1 MTALSPHG
9 GVLVHRRIGPYTD
22 ESYSNNL
29 QRVIIDDV
37 AISDLEQIGMGAF
50 SPLVGFMDEMDYH
63 SVVTQMRLANGIVW
77 PLPIA
82 LPISADQA
90 QLITLG
96 ETVLLIDEH
105 GTPHATMVVTSKY
118 QVNLNHVVNHLYQT
132 NDSAHPGVMRTLERG
147 SVHLGGPVSVFTTTT
162 QDHYASYL
170 RTPQETRQL
179 FEKKGWKTIVGF
191 QTRNPIH
198 RAHEY
203 IQKCALETMDGLFI
217 HPLVGPTKADDVPA
231 PLRMRAYETVI
242 EHYYPTNRVA
252 LGIFTAAMRYA
263 GPREAILHA
272 LVRKNFGCTHFIV
285 GRDHAG
291 VGNYYGTYDAQK
303 IFSLFTPEEI
313 GISPM
318 FFDHAFYCKECGGMA
333 TEKTCP
339 HDEKAHVFLSGTKVR
354 TMLKAGIVPPE
365 EFTRRETARVLMEF
379 YEEAVLP
386 IASEN

>member
-22 ESYSNNL
+22 ESCSNNL

-37 AISDLEQIGMGAF
+37 AISDLEQMGMGAF
-50 SPLVGFMDEMDYH
+50 SPLVGFMDDMDYH

-132 NDSAHPGVMRTLERG
+132 NDFAHPGVMRTLERG
-147 SVHLGGPVSVFTTTT
+147 SVHLGGPVSVFTTST
-162 QDHYASYL
+162 QDRYASYL

-354 TMLKAGIVPPE
+354 TMLTAGIVPPE
-365 EFTRRETARVLMEF
+365 ECTRRETARVLMEF
-379 YEEAVLP
+379 YEETS
-386 IASEN
+386 ASKHV